1 MSVITGLKNI
11 DIQKFV
17 VVEILD
23 ALGIDIDTEDGHLYY
38 SDDPTIS
45 IDIGGKILRVDVGK
59 ARKNLDY
66 AIFNPLY
73 REDHAQFLM
82 TLAIYSQVMED
93 LLDPEEAGADSF
105 NVNTEVVFPVEN
117 GETIMIPHTI
127 AKVTK
132 GDGSEA
138 FGEAMHKEE
147 AFAIVLAILE
157 YAYKTNLISAEQGS
171 KLKKEIEDAYQD
183 YLVTSEMKAS
193 QRRKSIKEKEA
204 LLEPEVEYDDQ
215 MFYDDDII
223 TEEEVNRRNQANEVF
238 FDNDYEEYNMPPMV
252 DADFV
257 DTQPIDKESDEI
269 ESDFSDEELIEL
281 FGIFGAP
288 ESHETPVRNLDDIQF
303 SEPTET
309 TMDAPIY
316 PMGATSGENFYDPM
330 AGYGCAEEE
339 APCPAEVLF
348 EYAADKF
355 ARRKRKLLQKVGDEP
370 AREALVVLM
379 PCAADHDGRPVAV
392 RGIELGDHAPARRG
406 IGQPFALGLGGAFLG
421 PVGQHDI
428 QVCSCRAIRIA
439 IAAEQKAG
447 IDRTLHLVQHRV
459 DLAPVATA
467 ARLEVGYLRA
477 DTRRAHKV
485 QHFVDRLK
493 DPVAFGPHVG
503 CIQAALCGGDLGELD
518 DLLRRRVLAGLVY
531 EARREPPT
539 ALVHALLEERLHL
552 THLVVGCRTASVAHH
567 RRAQRIVADELHR
580 VHGGPCFGKHIA
592 ILGER
597 APCETRTEY
606 RSPVGRK
613 PRLAVS
619 RRHRATAL
627 SVYLGRNALRDLRG
641 RIGLYDEIC
650 V

>member
-281 FGIFGAP
+281 FGIFGTP

-330 AGYGCAEEE
+330 AGYGC
-339 APCPAEVLF
+339 PVINQNYPIGNPVPPAIVESSNN
-348 EYAADKF
+348 
-355 ARRKRKLLQKVGDEP
+355 P
-370 AREALVVLM
+370 M
-379 PCAADHDGRPVAV
+379 P
-392 RGIELGDHAPARRG
+392 
-406 IGQPFALGLGGAFLG
+406 
-421 PVGQHDI
+421 DI
-428 QVCSCRAIRIA
+428 QLSDIVSKEDMDAIKKRN
-439 IAAEQKAG
+439 E
-447 IDRTLHLVQHRV
+447 T
-459 DLAPVATA
+459 PVINSTPEDFINHSDYNMNM
-467 ARLEVGYLRA
+467 LGVGYGM
-477 DTRRAHKV
+477 D
-485 QHFVDRLK
+485 
-493 DPVAFGPHVG
+493 
-503 CIQAALCGGDLGELD
+503 CG
-518 DLLRRRVLAGLVY
+518 Y
-531 EARREPPT
+531 TPYIP
-539 ALVHALLEERLHL
+539 
-552 THLVVGCRTASVAHH
+552 
-567 RRAQRIVADELHR
+567 
-580 VHGGPCFGKHIA
+580 
-592 ILGER
+592 
-597 APCETRTEY
+597 
-606 RSPVGRK
+606 
-613 PRLAVS
+613 
-619 RRHRATAL
+619 
-627 SVYLGRNALRDLRG
+627 N
-641 RIGLYDEIC
+641 
-650 V
+650 